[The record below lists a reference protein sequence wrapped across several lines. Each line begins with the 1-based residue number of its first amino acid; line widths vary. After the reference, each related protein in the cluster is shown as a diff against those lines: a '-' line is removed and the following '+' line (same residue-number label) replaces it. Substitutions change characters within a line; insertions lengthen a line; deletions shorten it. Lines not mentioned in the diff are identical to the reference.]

1 MSDNNTKE
9 NRRETMKSVKSETDT
24 LVSKVTTEL
33 SSRGISFKKNVE
45 DLPGKPDIAIK
56 NLKLVI
62 FIDSCFWHGCKLHCE
77 VPSTNKDFWHD
88 RIKRNQKK
96 DEEINDYYINNGWI
110 VIRIW
115 EHDINNKFEETI
127 DNILTTIEELKN
139 NT

>member
-1 MSDNNTKE
+1 MSDNNTKKH
-9 NRRETMKSVKSETDT
+9 RRETMISVKSETDT

-33 SSRGISFKKNVE
+33 SSQGISLKKNVE
-45 DLPGKPDIAIK
+45 DLPGKPDIAFK

-77 VPSTNKDFWHD
+77 IPSTNTVFWHD